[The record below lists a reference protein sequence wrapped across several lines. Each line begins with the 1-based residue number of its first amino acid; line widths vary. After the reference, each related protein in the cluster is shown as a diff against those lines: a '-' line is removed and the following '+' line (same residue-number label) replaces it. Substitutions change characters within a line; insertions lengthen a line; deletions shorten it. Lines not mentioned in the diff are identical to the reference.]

1 MGLEPIRLATAVFDT
16 ASSANSDTQACMVL
30 PLGLE
35 PRSSSNLE
43 AMLGYKPS
51 VLPIE
56 LREHVW

>member
-1 MGLEPIRLATAVFDT
+1 
-16 ASSANSDTQACMVL
+16 MVL

-51 VLPIE
+51 VLPVE
-56 LREHVW
+56 LREQNMYGVPSGSRTPDHLIKSQVLYLLS